1 MRKLLIVLFVA
12 CLPLSTGHAREIS
25 VTMHAL
31 TASGVGDA
39 IGVIVVSDTGNGLR
53 MTPYLQNMQPGN
65 FMFSINENVGCHSQ
79 MTGFGTNIPGMA
91 AGKALWQM
99 PNINVAADG
108 LVTRS
113 VKIANVQLTDLSQR
127 TLVISRTASPTLALA
142 GIQTERV
149 ACGSLE
155 HY

>member
-1 MRKLLIVLFVA
+1 MKKFLIILFVA
-12 CLPLSTGHAREIS
+12 CLPLSMGHAREIA

-31 TASGVGDA
+31 TASGVSDA

-53 MTPYLQNMQPGN
+53 MTPYLQNMQPGD

-79 MTGFGTNIPGMA
+79 ATGFDTYIPGMA

-99 PNINVAADG
+99 PNMNVTADG
-108 LVTRS
+108 MATRS
-113 VKIANVQLTDLSQR
+113 VEIANVRLTDLSRR
-127 TLVISRTASPTLALA
+127 TLVISRTASPALALA
-142 GIQTERV
+142 GFQTERV